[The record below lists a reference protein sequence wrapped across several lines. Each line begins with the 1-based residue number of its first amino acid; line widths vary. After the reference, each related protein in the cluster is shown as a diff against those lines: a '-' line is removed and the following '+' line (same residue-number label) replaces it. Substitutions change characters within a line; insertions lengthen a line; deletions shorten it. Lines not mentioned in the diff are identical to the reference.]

1 MRSVTIGTNEM
12 AQTRKVRKGES
23 MRLFD
28 TTGLRRK
35 ITGLLK
41 GTLILTACLSM
52 SAGMFPAGASAA
64 ETIDLTRRGS
74 LSITFTSNGEPISD
88 GNEVGIY
95 RVADIVVDNG
105 YKFVPTGDF
114 ASVGNLPTT
123 SAELDQENRDLAE
136 KMERIIKSQGLP
148 LYESSQKLDENGTVV
163 FKDLEPGLYLV
174 AHTKVVE
181 ITKKDKTREKYTLN
195 PFLVS
200 IPQNDNGKLIY
211 DVTTKPKA
219 SPYKEMV
226 PPDKPRRIPQ
236 TGQLWWP
243 AIALGAAGTV
253 FVVLGLLR
261 KARS

>member
-1 MRSVTIGTNEM
+1 MRSATIGTNEM

-23 MRLFD
+23 MRLFG

-114 ASVGNLPTT
+114 VLW
-123 SAELDQENRDLAE
+123 
-136 KMERIIKSQGLP
+136 
-148 LYESSQKLDENGTVV
+148 SSQTWSPACTWSHIRRSLRSPQRTR
-163 FKDLEPGLYLV
+163 
-174 AHTKVVE
+174 
-181 ITKKDKTREKYTLN
+181 REK
-195 PFLVS
+195 S
-200 IPQNDNGKLIY
+200 IRSILSSY
-211 DVTTKPKA
+211 RSRRTT
-219 SPYKEMV
+219 M
-226 PPDKPRRIPQ
+226 
-236 TGQLWWP
+236 GN
-243 AIALGAAGTV
+243 
-253 FVVLGLLR
+253 
-261 KARS
+261 

>member
-1 MRSVTIGTNEM
+1 M

-95 RVADIVVDNG
+95 RVADIVV
-105 YKFVPTGDF
+105 K
-114 ASVGNLPTT
+114 
-123 SAELDQENRDLAE
+123 
-136 KMERIIKSQGLP
+136 II
-148 LYESSQKLDENGTVV
+148 DEIN
-163 FKDLEPGLYLV
+163 PG
-174 AHTKVVE
+174 
-181 ITKKDKTREKYTLN
+181 
-195 PFLVS
+195 FF
-200 IPQNDNGKLIY
+200 
-211 DVTTKPKA
+211 
-219 SPYKEMV
+219 SP
-226 PPDKPRRIPQ
+226 
-236 TGQLWWP
+236 
-243 AIALGAAGTV
+243 
-253 FVVLGLLR
+253 
-261 KARS
+261 